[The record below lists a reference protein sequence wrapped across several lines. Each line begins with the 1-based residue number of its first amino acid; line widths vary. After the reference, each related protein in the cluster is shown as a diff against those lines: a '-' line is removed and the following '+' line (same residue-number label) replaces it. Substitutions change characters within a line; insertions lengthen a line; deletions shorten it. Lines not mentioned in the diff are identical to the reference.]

1 MSFGFL
7 HTHTYETHFKVIMR
21 GCGLPALDHEVVD
34 WSGAARGRG
43 LTVLACHQSNYLGN
57 YRDSLN
63 EVCRVSL
70 CVWGGGGGGSSY
82 DWVGEIMEWFVSE

>member
-1 MSFGFL
+1 
-7 HTHTYETHFKVIMR
+7 MR

-63 EVCRVSL
+63 EVGREREYV
-70 CVWGGGGGGSSY
+70 CVCVCGGGGGGGGVLTIGLARSWNGLYPS
-82 DWVGEIMEWFVSE
+82 DQIS

>member
-1 MSFGFL
+1 
-7 HTHTYETHFKVIMR
+7 MR

-63 EVCRVSL
+63 EVGRERV
-70 CVWGGGGGGSSY
+70 CGCGGGSY